1 MSSKPQ
7 SKAVTT
13 LTLTRNKTSRASR
26 SGPAAYARAARRY
39 NFDSPVFVGVSGQV
53 FKRHIADKDA
63 HRRAHRGHRPKAVPS
78 QGQDTVPGAHLDLTN
93 TVLGLIRVS
102 AGGPASEVPAQDVQN
117 DLEYVVNVTIGTP
130 GVTLKLDFDT
140 GSSDLW
146 VWSSELRG
154 SSAGH
159 VSGISRAKSSPLT

>member
-1 MSSKPQ
+1 MARQTLSTKIKNLFRRSMSSKPQ

-13 LTLTRNKTSRASR
+13 LTLTHNKASRASR

-78 QGQDTVPGAHLDLTN
+78 QGQDTVPGVHLDLTS
-93 TVLGLIRVS
+93 TVLKLI
-102 AGGPASEVPAQDVQN
+102 
-117 DLEYVVNVTIGTP
+117 
-130 GVTLKLDFDT
+130 
-140 GSSDLW
+140 
-146 VWSSELRG
+146 LRF
-154 SSAGH
+154 SWRPSLR
-159 VSGISRAKSSPLT
+159 SPRARRPERPRICRQRHHRHPWGDSQTRF